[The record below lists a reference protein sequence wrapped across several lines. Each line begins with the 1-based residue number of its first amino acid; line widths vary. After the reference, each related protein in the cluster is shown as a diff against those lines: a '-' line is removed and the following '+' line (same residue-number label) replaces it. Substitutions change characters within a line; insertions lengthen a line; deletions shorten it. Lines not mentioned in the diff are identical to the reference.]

1 MDGNGLLT
9 ILTFFPLV
17 GIVAIMLLKPLKRES
32 DNLIRQVAIA
42 TAAITFIIS
51 AVVLVQFNPDQ
62 PSLQLIDKAEW
73 IPTLGVTYF
82 LAVDGLSV
90 LFVMLTSFIALLA
103 IIASWS
109 QIQTQVKQYYV
120 FMLLLEVGMTG
131 VFLAQDLFL
140 FYIFW
145 EFTLI
150 PMYFLIG
157 IWGGER
163 RVYASIKFFLYTMAG
178 SLLMLLA
185 ILYLGLSNDTFSVPA
200 LVAGRDAFGAL
211 DVQRLLFLGFAIA
224 FAIKVPIFPF
234 HSWLP
239 DAHTEAPTAGSIIL
253 AGILLKMGTYGFIRF
268 NLPLFPE
275 ASDYFAPLIAVLA
288 IIGIIYGAIVSF
300 AQTDVKR
307 LVAYSSVSHLGFVML
322 GIFSLNAVGL
332 QGAILQGVNHGL
344 STGALFFLVGILY
357 EQRHTRAMSAFGGVW
372 RAIPLFTALSLIVVL
387 SSMGLPGL
395 NGFVGEFTILLGSM
409 DATESLGSN
418 AWIYT
423 AFAASGVILA
433 AIYLLWMFQRVF
445 MGPLD
450 NPENKKLRDVNRREL
465 AIFLAFLLF
474 IFWIGIYP
482 NPYFEVMESSVE
494 RLVGSVGSAV
504 MAMR

>member
-1 MDGNGLLT
+1 MNGNGLLT

-17 GIVAIMLLKPLKRES
+17 GVLAILLLKPLKRES
-32 DNLIRQVAIA
+32 DNLVRQIAIA
-42 TAAITFIIS
+42 TAALTFIIS
-51 AVVLVQFNPDQ
+51 GIVLIQFNSDIAT
-62 PSLQLIDKAEW
+62 LQLIDKAEW
-73 IPTLGVTYF
+73 IPTLGITYF

-109 QIQTQVKQYYV
+109 QIKEQVKQYYI
-120 FMLLLEVGMTG
+120 FMLMLEVGMIG

-185 ILYLGLSNDTFSVPA
+185 ILYLGLTSGTFAVPD
-200 LVAGRDAFGAL
+200 LVAGRGAFAAM
-211 DVQRLLFLGFAIA
+211 DIQRLLFLGFAIA

-275 ASDYFAPLIAVLA
+275 ASSYFAPLIAVLA

-300 AQTDVKR
+300 AQTDIKR

-322 GIFSLNAVGL
+322 GIFSLNAAGL
-332 QGAILQGVNHGL
+332 EGAILQGVNHGL

-357 EQRHTRAMSAFGGVW
+357 EQRHTRSMSAFGGVW

-409 DATESLGSN
+409 GAESLGSS

-482 NPYFEVMESSVE
+482 NPYFEMMDASVE
-494 RLVGSVGSAV
+494 RLVDYVGSAV
-504 MAMR
+504 LAMR

>member
-1 MDGNGLLT
+1 MNGLLT
-9 ILTFFPLV
+9 VLTFFPLV
-17 GIVAIMLLKPLKRES
+17 GILAILLLKPLKRES
-32 DNLIRQVAIA
+32 DNLVRQIAIA
-42 TAAITFIIS
+42 TAALTLIIS
-51 AVVLVQFNPDQ
+51 GIVLIQFNPDRAT
-62 PSLQLIDKAEW
+62 LQLIDKAEW
-73 IPTLGVTYF
+73 IPTLGITYF
-82 LAVDGLSV
+82 LAVDGLSI
-90 LFVMLTSFIALLA
+90 LFIMLTSFITLLA

-109 QIQTQVKQYYV
+109 QIQSQVKQYYI
-120 FMLLLEVGMTG
+120 FMLMLEIGMTG

-185 ILYLGLSNDTFSVPA
+185 ILYLGLNNGTFSVPD
-200 LVAGRDAFGAL
+200 LVAGNEAFADA
-211 DVQRLLFLGFAIA
+211 QRLLFLGFAVA

-268 NLPLFPE
+268 NLPLFPD
-275 ASDYFAPLIAVLA
+275 ASSYFAPLIAVLA

-322 GIFSLNAVGL
+322 GIFSLNAAGL
-332 QGAILQGVNHGL
+332 EGAILQGVNHGL

-357 EQRHTRAMSAFGGVW
+357 EQRHTRAMSAFGGIW

-395 NGFVGEFTILLGSM
+395 NGFVGEFSILLGSM
-409 DATESLGSN
+409 GAESLGSN

-433 AIYLLWMFQRVF
+433 AVYLLWMFQRVF

-450 NPENKKLRDVNRREL
+450 KPENKGLRDVNRREL
-465 AIFLAFLLF
+465 VVFIAFLIF
-474 IFWIGIYP
+474 IVWIGIYP
-482 NPYFEVMESSVE
+482 NPYFEVMDASVE
-494 RLVGSVGSAV
+494 RLVDTVGSAV
-504 MAMR
+504 LAMH